1 MSAIIITIVI
11 AIGLEQ
17 NHHSTCS
24 NGADHSF
31 YEARDFHFTIRK
43 KNQCKNTTERK
54 TTLIFIQYIKS
65 LYMQMI
71 NIRPPS

>member
-43 KNQCKNTTERK
+43 KTNAKIQLKER
-54 TTLIFIQYIKS
+54 
-65 LYMQMI
+65 
-71 NIRPPS
+71 PH